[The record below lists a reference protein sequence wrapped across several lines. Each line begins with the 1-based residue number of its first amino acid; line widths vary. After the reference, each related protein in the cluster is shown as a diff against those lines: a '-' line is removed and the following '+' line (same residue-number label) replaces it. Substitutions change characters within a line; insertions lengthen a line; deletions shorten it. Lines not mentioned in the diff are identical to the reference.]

1 MTVTQTPKLLKDRV
15 ILVTGAGDG
24 IGRACALSFAAH
36 GATVILLGRTLAKLE
51 AVYDEIER
59 AGGPQPA
66 IIPLDLAV
74 AGEADYQ
81 QLAVTVEEQLG
92 RLDGILHN
100 AAVLGELT
108 TLAQYEVGTW
118 DHVLQVNLTAPF
130 QLTQA
135 MLPLLMQ
142 SPDASIVF
150 TSSSVGR
157 QPRAFWGAYGVAK
170 AGLEALAT
178 TLADELANISNI
190 RVNTVNP
197 GATRTQMRASAYP
210 GEDPNSLA
218 RPEDRVPVFLYLM
231 GPESRGVTAQ
241 RLDAKI
247 G

>member
-1 MTVTQTPKLLKDRV
+1 MTVKHHLDLLKGRV

-59 AGGPQPA
+59 TGGPQPA
-66 IIPLDLAV
+66 IIPLDLGV

-108 TLAQYEVGTW
+108 TLAQYEAGTW
-118 DHVLQVNLTAPF
+118 DHVMQVNLTAPF
-130 QLTQA
+130 LLTQA
-135 MLPLLMQ
+135 MLPLLMR
-142 SPDASIVF
+142 SPDASVVF
-150 TSSSVGR
+150 TSSGVGR

-170 AGLEALAT
+170 AGLEALAS

-197 GATRTQMRASAYP
+197 GATRTNMRASAYP

-247 G
+247 A

>member
-81 QLAVTVEEQLG
+81 QLAVTVEDQLG

>member
-231 GPESRGVTAQ
+231 GPESRGITAQ

-247 G
+247 A